1 MLIRSL
7 EDILEAAYDL
17 QENSEMLF
25 IHQNSVLNKRQPALV
40 QQVEA
45 GTEGR
50 QRTKSVLSISTL
62 EELSFVSAQVIY
74 LFLSIGLVMCHV
86 FHSYSSCPGHSCGP

>member
-1 MLIRSL
+1 M
-7 EDILEAAYDL
+7 EAAYDL

-40 QQVEA
+40 QQEEA
-45 GTEGR
+45 GKEGR

-62 EELSFVSAQVIY
+62 EELSFVSAQVTFTFF
-74 LFLSIGLVMCHV
+74 FLLV
-86 FHSYSSCPGHSCGP
+86 